1 MAMLR
6 SDRGRAGSASPSS
19 RGRAVREHSCGK
31 ACLRSAAK
39 IPSMSKEEGLIRTLY
54 AAFNARDFETLL
66 SSLHPEVDWPN
77 GMEGGR
83 VHRREGVRE
92 YWTRQWSMVNSTVE
106 PLSVRVDEDG
116 RIAVEVHQMVRDLA
130 GAVLLDQ
137 KVRHVYEL
145 EDGLIKRMEINP

>member
-1 MAMLR
+1 
-6 SDRGRAGSASPSS
+6 
-19 RGRAVREHSCGK
+19 
-31 ACLRSAAK
+31 
-39 IPSMSKEEGLIRTLY
+39 MSKEEDLIRTLY